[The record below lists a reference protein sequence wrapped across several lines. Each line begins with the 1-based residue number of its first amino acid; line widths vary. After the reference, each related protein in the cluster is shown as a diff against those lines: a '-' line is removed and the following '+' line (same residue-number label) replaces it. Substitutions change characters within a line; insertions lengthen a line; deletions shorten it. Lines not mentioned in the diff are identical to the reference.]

1 MTQLSSHF
9 PFQDAPFSVGEIVWK
24 ITRFDPHVGTP
35 RRVWQGVRCRERW
48 GILLSNLNC
57 SHRDV
62 MSFKVDGRRELCAE
76 IVAGTADILTH
87 LIIETIGEED
97 LALLQETD

>member
-1 MTQLSSHF
+1 
-9 PFQDAPFSVGEIVWK
+9 
-24 ITRFDPHVGTP
+24 
-35 RRVWQGVRCRERW
+35 
-48 GILLSNLNC
+48 
-57 SHRDV
+57 